1 MAFTIAGSRTA
12 RQPHVIYQSY
22 GGAWLRDCSYARTT
36 CECRCMRLVWSMAST
51 LTPEYLAVLRNTTG
65 TQRLRTAFGLYWS
78 ARKLK
83 AARLRELHPD
93 WSDTQVQQR
102 VKEIFLHASS

>member
-1 MAFTIAGSRTA
+1 
-12 RQPHVIYQSY
+12 
-22 GGAWLRDCSYARTT
+22 
-36 CECRCMRLVWSMAST
+36 MRLVWSMAST
-51 LTPEYLAVLRNTTG
+51 LTPEYLAALRHTTG
-65 TQRLRTAFGLYWS
+65 TQRLRTAFGLYWF

>member
-1 MAFTIAGSRTA
+1 
-12 RQPHVIYQSY
+12 
-22 GGAWLRDCSYARTT
+22 
-36 CECRCMRLVWSMAST
+36 MAST
-51 LTPEYLAVLRNTTG
+51 LTHEYLAALRHTTG

-78 ARKLK
+78 ALKLK

-93 WSDTQVQQR
+93 WSETHVQQS